1 MMPKTEWQQQC
12 LKRKI
17 KMTVTKAR
25 SFAKALSY
33 RIWGTLSS
41 VAVAYVITKNASLSV
56 TIAFWE
62 TVVKVFIYYA
72 HERGWNYIQ
81 WGRK

>member
-1 MMPKTEWQQQC
+1 MK
-12 LKRKI
+12 
-17 KMTVTKAR
+17 VTRTR
-25 SFAKALSY
+25 SFVKALSY

-41 VAVAYVITKNASLSV
+41 VAVAYVITKNASLSI

-62 TVVKVFIYYA
+62 TVVKVFIYYG

>member
-1 MMPKTEWQQQC
+1 MK
-12 LKRKI
+12 
-17 KMTVTKAR
+17 VTKAR
-25 SFAKALSY
+25 SFVKALSY

>member
-1 MMPKTEWQQQC
+1 MK
-12 LKRKI
+12 
-17 KMTVTKAR
+17 VTKSR
-25 SFAKALSY
+25 SLVKALSY

-41 VAVAYVITKNASLSV
+41 VVVAYVITKNAALSV

-72 HERGWNYIQ
+72 HERGWNMIQ

>member
-1 MMPKTEWQQQC
+1 
-12 LKRKI
+12 
-17 KMTVTKAR
+17 MTVTKAR

-33 RIWGTLSS
+33 RILGTLSS

-72 HERGWNYIQ
+72 HERGWNKIQ

>member
-1 MMPKTEWQQQC
+1 MK
-12 LKRKI
+12 
-17 KMTVTKAR
+17 VTKAR

-41 VAVAYVITKNASLSV
+41 WAVVYVLTNKGSLATLV
-56 TIAFWE
+56 AFWE

-72 HERGWNYIQ
+72 HERGWNKIS
-81 WGRK
+81 WGRNV

>member
-1 MMPKTEWQQQC
+1 MK
-12 LKRKI
+12 
-17 KMTVTKAR
+17 VTKTR
-25 SFAKALSY
+25 SFVKALSY

-62 TVVKVFIYYA
+62 TVVKIFIYYA
-72 HERGWNYIQ
+72 HERGWNYVQ